1 MTLVKWD
8 PFREL
13 VRMEERMNRLF
24 GDNFLRPTLGEREIT
39 GEWLPPVDIY
49 EDAEWVVI
57 KAELPEM
64 DMKDIDVKI
73 EDNTLRIRGE
83 RKLEREDKKDNYHR
97 IERYYGSFSRSFTL
111 PSTVD
116 QEKVKA
122 AYDRGVLRI
131 TLPKKEETKP
141 RKIKIE
147 VS

>member
-1 MTLVKWD
+1 MTLVRWD
-8 PFREL
+8 PFKEL
-13 VRMEERMNRLF
+13 LRMEDRMNRLF
-24 GDNFLRPTLGEREIT
+24 GDILRPELREREVV

-49 EDAEWVVI
+49 EDAEGVVI

-83 RKLEREDKKDNYHR
+83 RKLEKEDKKDNYHR

-122 AYDRGVLRI
+122 TYDRGILRI

>member
-8 PFREL
+8 PFKEML
-13 VRMEERMNRLF
+13 RMEERMNRLF
-24 GDNFLRPTLGEREIT
+24 GDNFLRPTLGEREVT
-39 GEWLPPVDIY
+39 GEWLPAVDIY
-49 EDAEWVVI
+49 EDAEGVVI

-97 IERYYGSFSRSFTL
+97 IERYYGSFSRSFAL
-111 PSTVD
+111 PSAVD

-131 TLPKKEETKP
+131 TLPKKEEIKP